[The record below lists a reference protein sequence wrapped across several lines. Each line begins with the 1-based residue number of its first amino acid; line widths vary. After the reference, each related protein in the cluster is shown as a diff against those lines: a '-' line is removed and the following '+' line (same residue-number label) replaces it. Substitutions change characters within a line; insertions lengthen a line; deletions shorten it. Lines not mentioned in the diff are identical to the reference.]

1 MAASIAATGRAFDW
15 QTAPAWPILVTMRP
29 EAPGPPRGRGVQP
42 SRRNRA
48 LAPLHRWVWRDPH
61 RRARKLIHFAET
73 EAEGGRDLA
82 RAAELTSDP
91 LLRRLFLR
99 HALDEERHAAL
110 FRGRGRE
117 LRGRLVAAG
126 GQTAE
131 KTRGFDADWLA
142 PGERGLASESGFDR
156 LQVGEMSDSA
166 LLAFLHLSEK
176 AAAERFALYS
186 EMLEDDPETGAVFG
200 DVLRDEVFH
209 MTYTRTQLTRVA
221 PARNRRALWRA
232 RAGRLWRAY
241 LRCAGA
247 LAGLLGGVVLTVQYF
262 LLLPWFA
269 IAAKRAA
276 RREQG
281 GWHACG
287 PDDRGALESQY

>member
-1 MAASIAATGRAFDW
+1 
-15 QTAPAWPILVTMRP
+15 
-29 EAPGPPRGRGVQP
+29 
-42 SRRNRA
+42 
-48 LAPLHRWVWRDPH
+48 LAPLHRWVWRDAD
-61 RRARKLIHFAET
+61 RRARKLLHFAET

-82 RAAELTSDP
+82 HAAELTADP

-110 FRGRGRE
+110 FRGRGQK
-117 LRGRLVAAG
+117 LRHTRAAG
-126 GQTAE
+126 GQTGG
-131 KTRGFDADWLA
+131 KPGGFDADWLA
-142 PGERGLASESGFDR
+142 PGERGLDR
-156 LQVGEMSDSA
+156 LQVGQMSDPA

-176 AAAERFALYS
+176 AAAERFALYG

-241 LRCAGA
+241 LRFAGA

-276 RREQG
+276 RRERR
-281 GWHACG
+281 GWHACPPG
-287 PDDRGALESQY
+287 DQGALESQY

>member
-1 MAASIAATGRAFDW
+1 
-15 QTAPAWPILVTMRP
+15 
-29 EAPGPPRGRGVQP
+29 
-42 SRRNRA
+42 
-48 LAPLHRWVWRDPH
+48 LAPLHRWIWRDVD

-73 EAEGGRDLA
+73 EAEGGRHLA
-82 RAAELTSDP
+82 HAAELTSDP

-110 FRGRGRE
+110 FRSRGQT
-117 LRGRLVAAG
+117 LRRARAAG
-126 GQTAE
+126 GKKGEKRGDKPGDKTA
-131 KTRGFDADWLA
+131 GFDADWLA
-142 PGERGLASESGFDR
+142 PGERGLDR
-156 LQVGEMSDSA
+156 LQVGEMSEPA

-176 AAAERFALYS
+176 AAAERFALYG
-186 EMLEDDPETGAVFG
+186 EMLEDDPETRAVFG

-232 RAGRLWRAY
+232 RAGRFWRAY
-241 LRCAGA
+241 LRFAGA
-247 LAGLLGGVVLTVQYF
+247 LAGLLGGIVLTVQYF

-276 RREQG
+276 RREPD
-281 GWHACG
+281 GWHACPAEG
-287 PDDRGALESQY
+287 RGGLESQY

>member
-1 MAASIAATGRAFDW
+1 M
-15 QTAPAWPILVTMRP
+15 
-29 EAPGPPRGRGVQP
+29 QP
-42 SRRNRA
+42 SRGARA
-48 LAPLHRWVWRDPH
+48 LAPIHRWVWRDVD

-73 EAEGGRDLA
+73 EAEGGRHLA
-82 RAAELTSDP
+82 HAAELTCDP

-110 FRGRGRE
+110 FRSR
-117 LRGRLVAAG
+117 
-126 GQTAE
+126 GQTLRRARKVGGE
-131 KTRGFDADWLA
+131 TGVKRAGFDADWLA
-142 PGERGLASESGFDR
+142 PGERGLDR
-156 LQVGEMSDSA
+156 LQVGEMSEPA

-176 AAAERFALYS
+176 AAAERFALYG
-186 EMLEDDPETGAVFG
+186 EMLEDDPETRAVFG

-221 PARNRRALWRA
+221 PARNRQALWRA

-241 LRCAGA
+241 LRFAGA

-269 IAAKRAA
+269 LAAQRAA
-276 RREQG
+276 RREHG
-281 GWHACG
+281 GWHAC
-287 PDDRGALESQY
+287 PAADKGALESQY

>member
-1 MAASIAATGRAFDW
+1 M
-15 QTAPAWPILVTMRP
+15 
-29 EAPGPPRGRGVQP
+29 QP
-42 SRRNRA
+42 SRRDRA
-48 LAPLHRWVWRDPH
+48 LAPLHRWVWRDVD

-73 EAEGGRDLA
+73 EAEGGRHLA
-82 RAAELTSDP
+82 HAAELTSDP

-110 FRGRGRE
+110 FRGRGQKLR
-117 LRGRLVAAG
+117 RGRAEG
-126 GQTAE
+126 G
-131 KTRGFDADWLA
+131 KTDGFDADWLA
-142 PGERGLASESGFDR
+142 PGERGLASESGLDR
-156 LQVGEMSDSA
+156 LQVGQMSDSA

-176 AAAERFALYS
+176 AAAERFALYG

-241 LRCAGA
+241 LRFAGA
-247 LAGLLGGVVLTVQYF
+247 LAGLLGGIVLTVQYF

-276 RREQG
+276 RRETA
-281 GWHACG
+281 GWQARAAG
-287 PDDRGALESQY
+287 DRGALESQY

>member
-1 MAASIAATGRAFDW
+1 
-15 QTAPAWPILVTMRP
+15 
-29 EAPGPPRGRGVQP
+29 VQP
-42 SRRNRA
+42 SRRDRA
-48 LAPLHRWVWRDPH
+48 LAPIHRWVWRDVD

-73 EAEGGRDLA
+73 EAEGGRHLA
-82 RAAELTSDP
+82 HAAELTSDP

-110 FRGRGRE
+110 FRVRGQK
-117 LRGRLVAAG
+117 LRQARATDGNNG
-126 GQTAE
+126 KKQGS
-131 KTRGFDADWLA
+131 FDADWLA
-142 PGERGLASESGFDR
+142 PGERGLASESGLDR

-176 AAAERFALYS
+176 AAAERFALYG
-186 EMLEDDPETGAVFG
+186 EMLEDDPETRAVFG

-209 MTYTRTQLTRVA
+209 MTYTRTQLTRVS

-241 LRCAGA
+241 LRLAGA

-269 IAAKRAA
+269 IAAQRAA
-276 RREQG
+276 RREPR
-281 GWHACG
+281 GWHARPAG
-287 PDDRGALESQY
+287 DQGTLESQY

>member
-1 MAASIAATGRAFDW
+1 
-15 QTAPAWPILVTMRP
+15 
-29 EAPGPPRGRGVQP
+29 
-42 SRRNRA
+42 
-48 LAPLHRWVWRDPH
+48 LAPLHRWVWRDVD

-73 EAEGGRDLA
+73 EAEGGRHLA
-82 RAAELTSDP
+82 HAAELTSDP

-110 FRGRGRE
+110 FRGRGQKLR
-117 LRGRLVAAG
+117 RGRAG
-126 GQTAE
+126 AGKAP
-131 KTRGFDADWLA
+131 GFDADWLA
-142 PGERGLASESGFDR
+142 PGERGLASESGLDR
-156 LQVGEMSDSA
+156 LQVGEMSNSA

-176 AAAERFALYS
+176 AAAKRFALYG

-221 PARNRRALWRA
+221 

-241 LRCAGA
+241 LRFAGA
-247 LAGLLGGVVLTVQYF
+247 LAGLLGGIVLTVQYF
-262 LLLPWFA
+262 LILPWFA

-276 RREQG
+276 RRERG
-281 GWHACG
+281 GWHAR
-287 PDDRGALESQY
+287 PARDPGALESQY